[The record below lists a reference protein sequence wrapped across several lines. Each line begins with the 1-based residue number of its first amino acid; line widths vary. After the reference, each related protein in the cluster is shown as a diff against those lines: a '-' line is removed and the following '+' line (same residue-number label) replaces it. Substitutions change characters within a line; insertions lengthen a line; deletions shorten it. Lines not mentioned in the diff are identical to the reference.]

1 MKALSVYIL
10 DDDPSSL
17 AMITEIIGA
26 GYPGANLFPYTD
38 HRSLLAAEGLCDG
51 DLFVIDIRL
60 AGIDGRALPALMPA
74 ACRVKPFLFVSGYP
88 IEDADFDALGG
99 LVVFDFIGKPFAL
112 RHFLHRVGI
121 LMDVS
126 PAPTYP
132 IDDIFDLMIYA
143 PFVAVVLDRDFVVK
157 YCNRQAAGLLEMDAA
172 GQVVGRNWLD
182 FISKADA
189 AALTQA
195 HAALLKGDVGRYG
208 EFSNSIIT
216 ATGNIKKIK
225 WFNTPF
231 EGAGGQALTLSVGVA
246 SQIEH
251 TVIDKIRRLWGERI
265 QRDKAAIHAVRPLA
279 STEAM
284 ACRLPQ

>member
-17 AMITEIIGA
+17 SLITEIIGA
-26 GYPGANLFPYTD
+26 GYPGAALFPFTD
-38 HRSLLAAEGLCDG
+38 HKSLLAADDLCTG

-74 ACRVKPFLFVSGYP
+74 DCRRKPFLFVSGFP
-88 IEDADFDALGG
+88 IEDEDFDTLGG
-99 LVVFDFIGKPFAL
+99 LVVFDFISKPFAL

-121 LMDVS
+121 LLDVC

-157 YCNRQAAGLLEMDAA
+157 YCNRQAAALLEMGAA

-182 FISKADA
+182 YVAPADA
-189 AALTQA
+189 AALGKA
-195 HAALLKGDVGRYG
+195 HAALLAGEVGRYG
-208 EFSNSIIT
+208 EFSNSIVT
-216 ATGNIKKIK
+216 ASGNIKKIK

-231 EGAGGQALTLSVGVA
+231 EGAAGQALTLSVGVA

-265 QRDKAAIHAVRPLA
+265 QRDKEAIHALRPLV
-279 STEAM
+279 STKTM